1 MEGYKEHWEG
11 QEDGIGTSQ
20 HAVGR
25 PRERRARAQAKDDLM
40 VPDPDRASARTILT
54 EESEGDE
61 QEAGEKQ
68 EPTAH

>member
-1 MEGYKEHWEG
+1 MESVRVNTQLG
-11 QEDGIGTSQ
+11 
-20 HAVGR
+20 V
-25 PRERRARAQAKDDLM
+25 RESARARAQAKDDLM
-40 VPDPDRASARTILT
+40 VPDPDRANARTILT